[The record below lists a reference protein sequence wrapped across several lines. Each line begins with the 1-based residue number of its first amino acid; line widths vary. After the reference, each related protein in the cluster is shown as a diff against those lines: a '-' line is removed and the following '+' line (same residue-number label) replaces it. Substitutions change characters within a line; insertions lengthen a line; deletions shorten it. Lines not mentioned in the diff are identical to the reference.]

1 MKYPDEVWFGGIKVK
16 KRTILTL
23 FLTIIMLMGIFT
35 INVGAY
41 RITQRGTFV
50 NGQQELIWGYEVL
63 LEQSDGTAAG
73 TKLYF
78 EDQYKNANDYGT
90 RVNNY
95 FATFTSKPGENGT
108 GSAHVMNGDDDI
120 GINYTGSSSSAY
132 SIVNFPPFSDYENE
146 IGSNA
151 IRPKSGFDYSHYTIE
166 GLNGWENVKFY
177 PGDALPLDCL
187 AKGYIYQGIEYAG
200 GSIPQYM
207 YSINLTVVV
216 HFKATTSGSAPEIPT
231 EGELSGL
238 LGNAVTVDCVNTLA
252 GHADTTYGLIAGS
265 YTIGSLATDNTGALP
280 TYTVGVTVAADKYI
294 EQYSTDKDE
303 KHILNPGS
311 DAEKVITLS
320 WNEDAWEVSTTLPVT
335 FEAMC
340 TPKPEVPT
348 EEDIAGLL
356 ENVVT
361 VDCVN
366 TLAGHADTT
375 YGLIAG
381 SYTIGSLATDNTGAL
396 PTYTVGVTVAADK
409 YIEQYSTDK
418 NEKHILNPGSD
429 AEKVITLSWNEDA
442 WEVSTT
448 LPVTFEAMCAPKP
461 EVPTEEDIA
470 GLLENVVTVDCVNTL
485 AGHADTTYGLIAG
498 SYTIGSLATDNTG
511 ALPTYTVGVTV
522 TADKYIEQYS
532 TDKDEKHILNPGS
545 DAEKA
550 ITLSWNED
558 AWEVSTT
565 LPVTFE
571 AMCAPKPEAPTEA
584 ELPEIFGEGAVEI
597 TCVTVE
603 SIHEQRT
610 IAYDVI
616 FGSVGEVVTHENPDG
631 LSSYTLDIAI
641 EADKYISKF
650 SEDTKVAHIQIANEN
665 RLVKTN
671 LTWDPYEAK
680 WNPTENTELP
690 VIFHII
696 CTSETGGDD
705 FIGKVYIQRLMLT
718 KPSSGSPVPINEASS
733 VTYRVVGLPTDP
745 AKRENITID
754 VTVNDI
760 KVDEKYIFC
769 SSSNNGTE
777 EYYFMMDSD
786 LLNEAI
792 GDQTFPAIITV
803 RVQVTY
809 TTELNKT
816 LELAAEDFSYMVKA
830 YRTGFG
836 FGRLRP

>member
-1 MKYPDEVWFGGIKVK
+1 
-16 KRTILTL
+16 
-23 FLTIIMLMGIFT
+23 
-35 INVGAY
+35 
-41 RITQRGTFV
+41 
-50 NGQQELIWGYEVL
+50 
-63 LEQSDGTAAG
+63 
-73 TKLYF
+73 
-78 EDQYKNANDYGT
+78 
-90 RVNNY
+90 
-95 FATFTSKPGENGT
+95 
-108 GSAHVMNGDDDI
+108 
-120 GINYTGSSSSAY
+120 
-132 SIVNFPPFSDYENE
+132 
-146 IGSNA
+146 
-151 IRPKSGFDYSHYTIE
+151 
-166 GLNGWENVKFY
+166 
-177 PGDALPLDCL
+177 
-187 AKGYIYQGIEYAG
+187 
-200 GSIPQYM
+200 
-207 YSINLTVVV
+207 
-216 HFKATTSGSAPEIPT
+216 
-231 EGELSGL
+231 
-238 LGNAVTVDCVNTLA
+238 
-252 GHADTTYGLIAGS
+252 
-265 YTIGSLATDNTGALP
+265 
-280 TYTVGVTVAADKYI
+280 
-294 EQYSTDKDE
+294 
-303 KHILNPGS
+303 
-311 DAEKVITLS
+311 
-320 WNEDAWEVSTTLPVT
+320 
-335 FEAMC
+335 
-340 TPKPEVPT
+340 
-348 EEDIAGLL
+348 
-356 ENVVT
+356 
-361 VDCVN
+361 
-366 TLAGHADTT
+366 
-375 YGLIAG
+375 
-381 SYTIGSLATDNTGAL
+381 
-396 PTYTVGVTVAADK
+396 
-409 YIEQYSTDK
+409 
-418 NEKHILNPGSD
+418 
-429 AEKVITLSWNEDA
+429 
-442 WEVSTT
+442 
-448 LPVTFEAMCAPKP
+448 
-461 EVPTEEDIA
+461 
-470 GLLENVVTVDCVNTL
+470 
-485 AGHADTTYGLIAG
+485 
-498 SYTIGSLATDNTG
+498 
-511 ALPTYTVGVTV
+511 
-522 TADKYIEQYS
+522 
-532 TDKDEKHILNPGS
+532 
-545 DAEKA
+545 
-550 ITLSWNED
+550 
-558 AWEVSTT
+558 
-565 LPVTFE
+565 
-571 AMCAPKPEAPTEA
+571 MCAPKPEAPTEA

-777 EYYFMMDSD
+777 EYYFMIDSD

>member
-41 RITQRGTFV
+41 KITQRGTFF
-50 NGQQELIWGYEVL
+50 NGQQELIWGYVVL

-78 EDQYKNANDYGT
+78 EDQYENASDYGT

-120 GINYTGSSSSAY
+120 GINYTGSGGSAY

-151 IRPKSGFDYSHYTIE
+151 IRPKSGFEYSHYTIE

-200 GSIPQYM
+200 GDIPQYM

-238 LGNAVTVDCVNTLA
+238 LENVVTVDCVNTLA

-311 DAEKVITLS
+311 DAEKV
-320 WNEDAWEVSTTLPVT
+320 
-335 FEAMC
+335 
-340 TPKPEVPT
+340 
-348 EEDIAGLL
+348 
-356 ENVVT
+356 
-361 VDCVN
+361 
-366 TLAGHADTT
+366 
-375 YGLIAG
+375 
-381 SYTIGSLATDNTGAL
+381 
-396 PTYTVGVTVAADK
+396 
-409 YIEQYSTDK
+409 
-418 NEKHILNPGSD
+418 
-429 AEKVITLSWNEDA
+429 
-442 WEVSTT
+442 
-448 LPVTFEAMCAPKP
+448 
-461 EVPTEEDIA
+461 
-470 GLLENVVTVDCVNTL
+470 
-485 AGHADTTYGLIAG
+485 
-498 SYTIGSLATDNTG
+498 
-511 ALPTYTVGVTV
+511 
-522 TADKYIEQYS
+522 
-532 TDKDEKHILNPGS
+532 
-545 DAEKA
+545 

>member
-1 MKYPDEVWFGGIKVK
+1 MCAPAPDV
-16 KRTILTL
+16 
-23 FLTIIMLMGIFT
+23 
-35 INVGAY
+35 
-41 RITQRGTFV
+41 
-50 NGQQELIWGYEVL
+50 
-63 LEQSDGTAAG
+63 
-73 TKLYF
+73 
-78 EDQYKNANDYGT
+78 
-90 RVNNY
+90 
-95 FATFTSKPGENGT
+95 
-108 GSAHVMNGDDDI
+108 
-120 GINYTGSSSSAY
+120 
-132 SIVNFPPFSDYENE
+132 
-146 IGSNA
+146 
-151 IRPKSGFDYSHYTIE
+151 
-166 GLNGWENVKFY
+166 
-177 PGDALPLDCL
+177 
-187 AKGYIYQGIEYAG
+187 
-200 GSIPQYM
+200 
-207 YSINLTVVV
+207 
-216 HFKATTSGSAPEIPT
+216 PT
-231 EGELSGL
+231 ESELSEL
-238 LGNAVTVDCVNTLA
+238 LGNAVTVDCVNILA
-252 GHADTTYGLIAGS
+252 GHTDATYGLIAGS
-265 YTIGSLATDNTGALP
+265 YTIGSLATDNTGVLP
-280 TYTVGVTVAADKYI
+280 AYSVDVTIAADKYI

-320 WNEDAWEVSTTLPVT
+320 WNED
-335 FEAMC
+335 
-340 TPKPEVPT
+340 
-348 EEDIAGLL
+348 I
-356 ENVVT
+356 
-361 VDCVN
+361 
-366 TLAGHADTT
+366 
-375 YGLIAG
+375 
-381 SYTIGSLATDNTGAL
+381 
-396 PTYTVGVTVAADK
+396 
-409 YIEQYSTDK
+409 
-418 NEKHILNPGSD
+418 
-429 AEKVITLSWNEDA
+429 
-442 WEVSTT
+442 
-448 LPVTFEAMCAPKP
+448 
-461 EVPTEEDIA
+461 
-470 GLLENVVTVDCVNTL
+470 
-485 AGHADTTYGLIAG
+485 
-498 SYTIGSLATDNTG
+498 
-511 ALPTYTVGVTV
+511 
-522 TADKYIEQYS
+522 
-532 TDKDEKHILNPGS
+532 
-545 DAEKA
+545 
-550 ITLSWNED
+550 
-558 AWEVSTT
+558 WEVSTT

-777 EYYFMMDSD
+777 EYYFMIDSD